1 MYCGADVNDGV
12 EWSNQ
17 RNYDYH
23 DDAQTLL
30 RRLDA
35 KEGGDVE
42 EEFKYTPEPDSQ
54 LNLDANSASV
64 ALSFHPPAT
73 KIKSVNFLCFHRE
86 VVYDDEVGV
95 HFDVLLTKIDV
106 NAGFYGLYNFY
117 KMQASCTTLPCLHLL
132 IR

>member
-1 MYCGADVNDGV
+1 MSANYLSCLHTQPITVRCLFVEQERPMYCGADVNDGV

-30 RRLDA
+30 RCLDA

-64 ALSFHPPAT
+64 ALSFPPPAT
-73 KIKSVNFLCFHRE
+73 LAPTLEMLIFCAF
-86 VVYDDEVGV
+86 
-95 HFDVLLTKIDV
+95 
-106 NAGFYGLYNFY
+106 AGR
-117 KMQASCTTLPCLHLL
+117 SCTTTRWACTSTFC
-132 IR
+132 